1 MYSSDTLISPLVDA
15 YLVVGVG
22 DHSVTDD
29 VRGVDIPTAPEVV
42 PNKLLSLHIEG
53 RKEED
58 PRHPY

>member
-1 MYSSDTLISPLVDA
+1 M
-15 YLVVGVG
+15 GVG

-29 VRGVDIPTAPEVV
+29 VHGVDIPTAPEVV

-58 PRHPY
+58 FGLNLQTS